1 MSETEHDDLD
11 TIFEL
16 LSRPRCRYTLF
27 HFLENQHTNV
37 ENVSHQVAAWEDET
51 TVQSVTEA
59 TMQTVTTSL
68 IHNHL
73 PRLAEC
79 GIIEFDNR
87 SGDVAVTDRF
97 DSVRDSIERA
107 RVLDDG
113 PVANDEPIDSVLYTD
128 PLTEPSTHSSSSE

>member
-1 MSETEHDDLD
+1 MSETKPDDLD
-11 TIFEL
+11 AVFEL

-37 ENVSHQVAAWEDET
+37 ENVSRQVAAWERET
-51 TVQSVTEA
+51 PDQSVVKA
-59 TMQTVTTSL
+59 TKQTVTTSL

-73 PRLAEC
+73 PRLAEY
-79 GIIEFDNR
+79 GIIEFDHR

-97 DSVRDSIERA
+97 DSVRDAIERA

-113 PVANDEPIDSVLYTD
+113 PVADDEPIDSVLYTD
-128 PLTEPSTHSSSSE
+128 PLTEASSSE